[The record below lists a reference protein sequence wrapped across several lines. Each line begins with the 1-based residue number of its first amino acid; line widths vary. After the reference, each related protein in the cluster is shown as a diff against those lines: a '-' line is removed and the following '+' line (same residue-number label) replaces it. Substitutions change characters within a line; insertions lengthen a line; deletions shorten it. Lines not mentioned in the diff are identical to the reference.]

1 MLAPPRFLG
10 SVLIILPPM
19 KHEYNKIISTSTNY
33 VLYLIYM
40 NKEVI
45 YLEPEDD
52 ITDIL
57 TKLQRAQEKVVAL
70 VPPKKATILRSA
82 VNMKLVAKAAKEGEK
97 VAVVVTTDPA
107 ILKLAM
113 AAKIPVAK
121 TLQSRPVVPTEEDL
135 QASSAAEQIID
146 ENSDLL
152 DEPGSKSA
160 QNSSK
165 SSKSDDKTSSKAS
178 ESSAKDAKDKSAE
191 PLELTEESL
200 ENGGKDGKNAKKGAQ
215 NGQKGQGK
223 KKVPNFNKQ
232 RKKII
237 IGAVSGVLVIALLVW
252 ALVFAPA
259 VDIIVAISTSSS
271 NFAETTSFTTNPDD
285 ENLEEGKFYA
295 TKLTFEQ
302 KQEANF
308 TATGQEDKGEK
319 AKGQVTVSKS
329 FDAYENLGSPVSGLS
344 VQNGARFTSGGKT
357 YVATSGGSADGWN
370 GEPPLTCNGK
380 TYNNNGQIKALK
392 TPCQISVTVS
402 VEALNPGE
410 EFNLSG
416 GSSWGAFEGA
426 SVSNGSAISGG
437 STRMVTVVAQSDV
450 NKAKEEIAQRDLEA
464 AKTSL
469 YKQIDDTMLPIEAS
483 YQAETSDAV
492 SNPAVGQEV
501 ASGVTPNVSAT
512 TTYSI
517 YVVDK
522 AKVEEFITKKS
533 NIASDQRIYSY
544 GEPFFERFNNIDEE
558 ARLKAIT
565 EVGPTV
571 DEEEILNRAKGK
583 KTGEVAA
590 DLRSITGVSSV
601 DIRPSFFWVTSVPN
615 DTNKVKVELTVEEN

>member
-1 MLAPPRFLG
+1 
-10 SVLIILPPM
+10 
-19 KHEYNKIISTSTNY
+19 
-33 VLYLIYM
+33 M

-57 TKLQRAQEKVVAL
+57 TKLQRAKEKVVAL

-135 QASSAAEQIID
+135 KASTNDEQIID
-146 ENSDLL
+146 EATDLAG
-152 DEPGSKSA
+152 DDKGSSSA
-160 QNSSK
+160 QSGAK
-165 SSKSDDKTSSKAS
+165 SSQSGAKTSSKAS
-178 ESSAKDAKDKSAE
+178 ESSSKEPKDKSAE

-200 ENGGKDGKNAKKGAQ
+200 ENGNTNGKNAKKGAGK
-215 NGQKGQGK
+215 GQKGDAK
-223 KKVPNFNKQ
+223 KKVPNFDKQ

-237 IGAVSGVLVIALLVW
+237 IGAVSGVLLIVLLVW

-259 VDIIVAISTSSS
+259 VDIIVAISTQPG
-271 NFAETTSFTTNPDD
+271 NFVENTSFTTNPDD

-308 TATGQEDKGEK
+308 EATGQEDKGEK
-319 AKGQVTVSKS
+319 ARGQVTVSKS
-329 FDAYENLGSPVSGLS
+329 FNAYDNLGSSVSGIS
-344 VQNGARFTSGGKT
+344 VPNGARFTSGGKT

-370 GEPPLTCNGK
+370 GETPLVCNGK
-380 TYNNNGQIKALK
+380 TYNNNAQIKAL
-392 TPCQISVTVS
+392 TSNCQISVTVP

-410 EFNLSG
+410 EFNISAD
-416 GSSWGAFEGA
+416 SSWGAYEGA

-469 YKQIDDTMLPIEAS
+469 YKQIDDTMLAIEAS
-483 YQAETSDAV
+483 YQSDTSDAV

-501 ASGVTPNVSAT
+501 GSGVTPNVSAT
-512 TTYSI
+512 TVYSI
-517 YVVDK
+517 YVIDK

-533 NIASDQRIYSY
+533 NLADDQRIYSF
-544 GEPFFERFNNIDEE
+544 GEPYFERFTNIDES
-558 ARLKAIT
+558 ARLKATT
-565 EVGPTV
+565 ETGPTV
-571 DEEEILNRAKGK
+571 NEEEILNRAKGK

-590 DLRSITGVSSV
+590 ELRDITGVSSV

-615 DTNKVKVELTVEEN
+615 DANKVKVELTVEEN

>member
-1 MLAPPRFLG
+1 
-10 SVLIILPPM
+10 
-19 KHEYNKIISTSTNY
+19 
-33 VLYLIYM
+33 M

-57 TKLQRAQEKVVAL
+57 TKLQRAKEKVVAL

-82 VNMKLVAKAAKEGEK
+82 VNMKLVAKAAKEGDK

-135 QASSAAEQIID
+135 KATSDAEQIID
-146 ENSDLL
+146 EASDLA
-152 DEPGSKSA
+152 DDRES
-160 QNSSK
+160 NSEK
-165 SSKSDDKTSSKAS
+165 SSQSSDKTSSKAS
-178 ESSAKDAKDKSAE
+178 ESSSNGSKGQSAE

-200 ENGGKDGKNAKKGAQ
+200 ENGNTNGKNAKKGAGK
-215 NGQKGQGK
+215 GQKGDSK
-223 KKVPNFNKQ
+223 KKVPNFDKQ

-237 IGAVSGVLVIALLVW
+237 IGAVSGVLLIVLLVW

-259 VDIIVAISTSSS
+259 VDIIVAISTISD
-271 NFAETTSFTTNPDD
+271 NFAENTSFTTNPDD
-285 ENLEEGKFYA
+285 ENIEEGKFYA

-308 TATGQEDKGEK
+308 AATGQEDKGDK

-329 FDAYENLGSPVSGLS
+329 FKAYDYLGSTVSGIS
-344 VQNGARFTSGGKT
+344 VPNGARFTSGGKT

-370 GEPPLTCNGK
+370 GETPLVCNGK
-380 TYNNNGQIKALK
+380 TYNNNAQIKAISGN
-392 TPCQISVTVS
+392 CQISVTVS

-410 EFNLSG
+410 EFNISAD
-416 GSSWGAFEGA
+416 SSWSAYEGA
-426 SVSNGSAISGG
+426 SVSNSSAISGG
-437 STRMVTVVAQSDV
+437 STRMVTIVSQSDV
-450 NKAKEEIAQRDLEA
+450 NKAKEEIAERDLEA

-469 YKQIDDTMLPIEAS
+469 YKQIDDTMLAIEAS
-483 YQAETSDAV
+483 YQAETGDAV

-501 ASGVTPNVSAT
+501 GDGVTPNVSAT

-517 YVVDK
+517 YVIDK
-522 AKVEEFITKKS
+522 AKVEEFIAKKS
-533 NIASDQRIYSY
+533 NLADDQRIYSY
-544 GEPFFERFNNIDEE
+544 GEPYFERFTNIDEE
-558 ARLKAIT
+558 ARLKATT
-565 EVGPTV
+565 ETGPTV
-571 DEEEILNRAKGK
+571 NEEEILNRAKGK

-590 DLRSITGVSSV
+590 ELRGITGVSSV

-615 DTNKVKVELTVEEN
+615 DANKIKVELTVEEN